1 MTALIV
7 PNNRL
12 LRQAIQES
20 PSCAAVDN
28 NTCWNRSTS
37 FSLTIPSISLTPGD
51 YHAPAHPWHPRTAP
65 RPTDQI
71 SGELKEPALRA
82 WLGIDPY
89 IDPTTD
95 ETLDI
100 PFAPVT
106 PPDSHSD
113 TTETMTTDV
122 SP

>member
-1 MTALIV
+1 MANTILTQLAVVYHPLV
-7 PNNRL
+7 FRVSL
-12 LRQAIQES
+12 FS
-20 PSCAAVDN
+20 P
-28 NTCWNRSTS
+28 
-37 FSLTIPSISLTPGD
+37 LTPGD
-51 YHAPAHPWHPRTAP
+51 YHAPTHPWHPRTAP

-71 SGELKEPALRA
+71 SGELKEPALSA

-95 ETLDI
+95 DSADI

-106 PPDSHSD
+106 PPDANPPD
-113 TTETMTTDV
+113 TLPTDT